1 MIANFLAEAFDDGA
15 PYTTL
20 AALRSAIAS
29 AHDRVDGQSVGEHAL
44 VAAVLHGV
52 RDARPPAPKYD
63 EVWDPDP
70 VLLTIDSWGPNETMP
85 MDRLTRKL
93 AMLLALADQGR
104 SSDLARISTASVQTD
119 RAGASFLVVGP
130 KERTYTR
137 PNRRDHVDR
146 LADPARDP
154 VRCLEAYLARSAEA
168 RAAPGAAEA
177 DRLFLTTVAPVHPA
191 TSQTVAKWNLR
202 TMAEA
207 GIDTTKFKAHS
218 IRAAA
223 TTAAITAG
231 ASKDQAAHGK
241 WRSTGTMDRFYN
253 RARGKSAAQATKA
266 VDARKGVTGR
276 ILAAKATTRAAAAR
290 KAGPIGSPAK

>member
-1 MIANFLAEAFDDGA
+1 
-15 PYTTL
+15 
-20 AALRSAIAS
+20 
-29 AHDRVDGQSVGEHAL
+29 
-44 VAAVLHGV
+44 
-52 RDARPPAPKYD
+52 
-63 EVWDPDP
+63 
-70 VLLTIDSWGPNETMP
+70 
-85 MDRLTRKL
+85 
-93 AMLLALADQGR
+93 
-104 SSDLARISTASVQTD
+104 
-119 RAGASFLVVGP
+119 
-130 KERTYTR
+130 
-137 PNRRDHVDR
+137 
-146 LADPARDP
+146 
-154 VRCLEAYLARSAEA
+154 
-168 RAAPGAAEA
+168 
-177 DRLFLTTVAPVHPA
+177 
-191 TSQTVAKWNLR
+191 
-202 TMAEA
+202 MAEA

>member
-1 MIANFLAEAFDDGA
+1 MIANFLAEVFEGGA

-29 AHDRVDGQSVGEHAL
+29 AHDRVEGQSVGEHPL
-44 VAAVLHGV
+44 VAAVLHGA
-52 RDARPPAPKYD
+52 RDARPPTPKYD
-63 EVWDPDP
+63 DVWDPDP
-70 VLLTIDSWGPNETMP
+70 VLRTIDSWGSNETMP

-104 SSDLARISTASVQTD
+104 SSDLARISVASVAWD
-119 RAGASFLVVGP
+119 RTGATFTVVGP
-130 KERTYTR
+130 KERSYSR

-154 VRCLEAYLARSAEA
+154 VRCLECYISRSAEA
-168 RAAPGAAEA
+168 RATPAAAAA
-177 DRLFLTTVAPVHPA
+177 DRLFLTTVPPYHPA
-191 TSQTVAKWNLR
+191 TSQTLAKWNLR

-223 TTAAITAG
+223 TTAAINAG
-231 ASKDQAAHGK
+231 ATKGQAAHGK
-241 WRSTGTMDRFYN
+241 WRSTSTMDRFYN
-253 RARGKSAAQATKA
+253 RAKPPAAPAPVKATP
-266 VDARKGVTGR
+266 RSGVTGR
-276 ILAAKATTRAAAAR
+276 ILGARVTTRASAAR
-290 KAGPIGSPAK
+290 KAGPVGSPSG